1 MRPIFITG
9 TDTDA
14 GKTYSAVALI
24 HALRAQQQTCRV
36 LKPVA
41 AGAERIITESGPQL
55 RNTDALQLLYASGE
69 QSKTRGLKNVTA
81 NAYWQ
86 ANPYCFAPPI
96 APHIAAHTAME
107 SVTVTK
113 LKAHYDKLP
122 SDAKWCIIE
131 GAGGWLV
138 PLNEH
143 ESLADFAQALNAPII
158 LVVGM
163 KLGCLNHALL
173 TVADIE
179 RRGLTLAG
187 WIANTT
193 KPEPMPYYADNLAT
207 LKQRIA
213 APLLAQL
220 TFTPDAEPAQ
230 LAAAINLQPLDNY

>member
-14 GKTYSAVALI
+14 GKTYSAVALV
-24 HALRAQQQTCRV
+24 HALRAQQQSCRV

-41 AGAERIITESGPQL
+41 AGAEPVITESGPQL
-55 RNTDALQLLYASGE
+55 RNTDALQLLYASCE
-69 QSKTRGLKNVTA
+69 QSATQGLSNITA

-96 APHIAAHTAME
+96 APHIAAQMVAET
-107 SVTVTK
+107 VTVAK
-113 LKAHYDKLP
+113 LKAHYDNLP
-122 SDAKWCIIE
+122 DDANWCVIE

-138 PLNEH
+138 PINEQ
-143 ESLADFAQALNAPII
+143 ELLADFAQALNAPII

-179 RRGLTLAG
+179 RRGLMLAG
-187 WIANTT
+187 WIANSTQ
-193 KPEPMPYYADNLAT
+193 PEPMPHYAENLAT

-213 APLLAQL
+213 APFLAQL
-220 TFTPDAEPAQ
+220 TFAPDAEPTQ
-230 LAAAINLQPLDNY
+230 YAAAFNLQPLGAY